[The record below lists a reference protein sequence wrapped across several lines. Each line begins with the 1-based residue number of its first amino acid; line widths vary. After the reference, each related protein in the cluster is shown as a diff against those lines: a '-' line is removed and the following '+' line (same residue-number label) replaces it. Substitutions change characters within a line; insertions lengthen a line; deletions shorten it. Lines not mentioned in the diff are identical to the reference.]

1 MAAFFLLPR
10 LLNWRDTLPPRYG
23 VLSMGKSLLLISL
36 SMFTFTFRVAAS
48 EAGAS
53 NVVVLAVASSE
64 SHAAGLPVL
73 RYPQLDLRRFVDAMT
88 SMAGVKPDR
97 IVIVRDGSLA
107 EVKAAFLKAR
117 NILETTAKTSEK
129 SKFVF
134 YYSGHADTK
143 GLHFSDGSLERDDF
157 HELIAKVAA
166 DTKVAI
172 LDSCYSGALS
182 AKGIKISDEFAIPK
196 AQFDEPT
203 GAVFLAATSASDQ
216 AFEIDELKG
225 SLFTHHLTGGLYGL
239 ADFNQDGLVTVE
251 ELYQH
256 IYKQVN
262 LNSLGLP
269 DALQQK
275 PEYSS
280 RLSGRGALVMSFVKQ
295 KTSEVVIE
303 QGLIGE
309 ITFSAKRGVQMFR
322 VLKSDPEKKS
332 IRLTPGLYELVVR
345 NGDQIGQMEF
355 EIEPNRPYVLAK
367 NNIIFRDA
375 PNLRSVAKGGR
386 STGVLGIRVGSHV
399 GSMML
404 ATPYVEGFWSSNAVR
419 LPMGVW
425 RLNAATGGHV
435 STLEYDRPSARTQR
449 GKSTT
454 LSFIFGGT
462 GDFEMF
468 DAVNGLS
475 LTSMA
480 GFGSDFSSFKWD
492 DKEPGDRD
500 FEPTMPKVALGV
512 GVNYL
517 QKNGHI
523 FEVSFRREWLFGTE
537 RSSGDVL
544 SFSASLLLLG
554 YHF

>member
-1 MAAFFLLPR
+1 MGRALFFSIVALF
-10 LLNWRDTLPPRYG
+10 G
-23 VLSMGKSLLLISL
+23 FSLEAS
-36 SMFTFTFRVAAS
+36 SS
-48 EAGAS
+48 EADVP

-64 SHAAGLPVL
+64 SYAPGLPVL
-73 RYPQLDLRRFVDAMT
+73 RYPDLDLRRFVDAMT
-88 SMAGVKPDR
+88 SMAGVGSKQ
-97 IVIVRDGSLA
+97 IVTVKDGSLA
-107 EVKAAFLKAR
+107 EVKAGFAQ
-117 NILETTAKTSEK
+117 AKTILAALPKRAEK

-134 YYSGHADTK
+134 YFSGHADTK
-143 GLHFSDGSLERDDF
+143 GLHFSDGSLERDEF
-157 HELIAKVAA
+157 HQLIAKVQA

-182 AKGIKISDEFAIPK
+182 AKGIKIAEEFAIPK

-295 KTSEVVIE
+295 KTSEVVIDE
-303 QGLIGE
+303 KLTGE

-322 VLKSDPEKKS
+322 IFKPAAERKSV
-332 IRLTPGLYELVVR
+332 RLTPGAYELVVR
-345 NGDQIGQMEF
+345 DGDQIGQLEF
-355 EIEPNRPYVLAK
+355 EIESNKPYILAK
-367 NNIIFRDA
+367 NSVIFRAA

-386 STGVLGIRVGSHV
+386 SASVFGVRLGSHV
-399 GSMML
+399 GSMAL
-404 ATPYVEGFWSSNAVR
+404 AAPYIEGFWSSNAVR
-419 LPMGVW
+419 LPFGVW
-425 RLNAATGGHV
+425 RLNAASGGHR
-435 STLEYDRPSARTQR
+435 SKLEYDRPGARTQR
-449 GKSTT
+449 GSSST
-454 LSFIFGGT
+454 LSFLLGGT

-475 LTSMA
+475 LSSMA
-480 GFGSDFSSFKWD
+480 GVGIDISSIKWD
-492 DKEPGDRD
+492 NAQPGDRD
-500 FEPTMPKVALGV
+500 FESTMPKVAVGI

-517 QKNGHI
+517 QKTGHVLE
-523 FEVSFRREWLFGTE
+523 FSFRREWLFGTE
-537 RSSGDVL
+537 TSTGDVL
-544 SFSASLLLLG
+544 SFSASLFLLG

>member
-1 MAAFFLLPR
+1 MGRCLLFTIIA
-10 LLNWRDTLPPRYG
+10 LFG
-23 VLSMGKSLLLISL
+23 FSLRAS
-36 SMFTFTFRVAAS
+36 AS
-48 EAGAS
+48 EVPAP

-64 SHAAGLPVL
+64 SYAPGLPVL
-73 RYPQLDLRRFVDAMT
+73 RYPELDLRRFVEAMT
-88 SMAGVKPDR
+88 SMAGVGSKQ
-97 IVIVRDGSLA
+97 IVIVRDGSIS
-107 EVKAAFLKAR
+107 EVKAGFLKA
-117 NILETTAKTSEK
+117 KTLLAAMPKSAEK

-143 GLHFSDGSLERDDF
+143 GLHFSDGSLERDEF
-157 HELIAKVAA
+157 HELITKVNA

-182 AKGIKISDEFAIPK
+182 AKGIKLAEEFAIPK

-225 SLFTHHLTGGLYGL
+225 SLFTHHLTAGLYGL

-280 RLSGRGALVMSFVKQ
+280 RLSGRGALVMSFVKL
-295 KTSEVVIE
+295 KTTEVVIDPD
-303 QGLIGE
+303 LTGE

-322 VLKSDPEKKS
+322 IFKPVAEKKS
-332 IRLTPGLYELVVR
+332 VRLTPGAYDLVVR
-345 NGDQIGQMEF
+345 DGDQIGQLEF
-355 EIEPNRPYVLAK
+355 EIEANTPYILTKRNVV
-367 NNIIFRDA
+367 FRDA
-375 PNLRSVAKGGR
+375 PNLRTVAKGGR
-386 STGVLGIRVGSHV
+386 AAGVLGLRLGSHI
-399 GSMML
+399 GSMSL
-404 ATPYVEGFWSSNAVR
+404 AAPYVEGFWSSNAVR

-425 RLNAATGGHV
+425 RFNASTGGHF
-435 STLEYDRPSARTQR
+435 SKLEYDRPGARTQK
-449 GKSTT
+449 GKSST
-454 LSFIFGGT
+454 LSLLLGGT
-462 GDFEMF
+462 GDFEMY

-475 LTSMA
+475 LTSLA
-480 GFGSDFSSFKWD
+480 GVGTDLASFNWD
-492 DKEPGDRD
+492 GEQPGDRS
-500 FEPTMPKVALGV
+500 FEPTMPKVAV
-512 GVNYL
+512 GIGLNYL
-517 QKNGHI
+517 QKSGHI
-523 FEVSFRREWLFGTE
+523 FEFSFRREWLFGTE
-537 RSSGDVL
+537 KTTGDVL
-544 SFSASLLLLG
+544 SFSASLFLLG

>member
-1 MAAFFLLPR
+1 MGRGLLFSIIA
-10 LLNWRDTLPPRYG
+10 LFG
-23 VLSMGKSLLLISL
+23 SSLAVI
-36 SMFTFTFRVAAS
+36 AS
-48 EAGAS
+48 EATPP
-53 NVVVLAVASSE
+53 NVVVLAVSSSE
-64 SHAAGLPVL
+64 SYAPGLPVL
-73 RYPQLDLRRFVDAMT
+73 RYPELDLRRFVDAMT
-88 SMAGVKPDR
+88 TMAGVGSKQ

-107 EVKAAFLKAR
+107 EIKAGFSK
-117 NILETTAKTSEK
+117 AKTILAALPKSPEN
-129 SKFVF
+129 SKFLF

-143 GLHFSDGSLERDDF
+143 GLHFSDGSLERDEF
-157 HELIAKVAA
+157 HQLIAKVNA

-182 AKGIKISDEFAIPK
+182 AKGIKIAEEFAIPK

-225 SLFTHHLTGGLYGL
+225 SLFTHHLTAGLYGL

-295 KTSEVVIE
+295 KTSEVFIDESLV
-303 QGLIGE
+303 GE
-309 ITFSAKRGVQMFR
+309 ITFSAKRGMQMFR
-322 VLKSDPEKKS
+322 IYKPTVEKKS
-332 IRLTPGLYELVVR
+332 VRLTPGGYEMVVR
-345 NGDQIGQMEF
+345 DGDQIGQLEF
-355 EIEPNRPYVLAK
+355 EVEANKPYSLAK
-367 NNIIFRDA
+367 NNVIFKDA

-386 STGVLGIRVGSHV
+386 SAGVLGLRIGSHV
-399 GSMML
+399 GSISL
-404 ATPYVEGFWSSNAVR
+404 TAPYIEGFWSSSAVR
-419 LPMGVW
+419 LPLGVW
-425 RLNAATGGHV
+425 RLNAATGGRA
-435 STLEYDRPSARTQR
+435 SNLEYDRPGARTQK
-449 GKSTT
+449 GSSST
-454 LSFIFGGT
+454 LSLLLGGT

-475 LTSMA
+475 LISMA
-480 GFGSDFSSFKWD
+480 GIGSDFTAIKWD
-492 DKEPGDRD
+492 ENQPGDRD
-500 FEPTMPKVALGV
+500 FNSTMPKVAV
-512 GVNYL
+512 GIGANYL
-517 QKNGHI
+517 RKSGHLLE
-523 FEVSFRREWLFGTE
+523 FSFRREWLFGTE
-537 RSSGDVL
+537 TSTRDVL
-544 SFSASLLLLG
+544 SFSASLFLLG